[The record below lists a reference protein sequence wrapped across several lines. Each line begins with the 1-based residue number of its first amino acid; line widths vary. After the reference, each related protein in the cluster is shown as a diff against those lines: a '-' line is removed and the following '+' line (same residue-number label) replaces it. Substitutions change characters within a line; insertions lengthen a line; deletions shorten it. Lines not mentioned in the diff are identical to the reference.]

1 MGIHLLLGSLTLFL
15 AAAVGAGDKKDPAG
29 SHESARV
36 WGPLTKGLQMSIRL
50 DRTQVRAGEA
60 ILLDVTIRNTGKGE
74 ADLGMSV
81 DDLSSFDFVV
91 QYVGGG
97 MTQCERMPF
106 TKYGAKMLEEREAA
120 KNIPIRLKT
129 GEERTYHFP
138 LNRMVDMTLSGTYS
152 LVVQRYIPG
161 QPRHDRE
168 GRPLPVASPKPDD
181 LSSNELS
188 VEVKELPVPG
198 R

>member
-1 MGIHLLLGSLTLFL
+1 
-15 AAAVGAGDKKDPAG
+15 
-29 SHESARV
+29 
-36 WGPLTKGLQMSIRL
+36 
-50 DRTQVRAGEA
+50 
-60 ILLDVTIRNTGKGE
+60 
-74 ADLGMSV
+74 MSV

-106 TKYGAKMLEEREAA
+106 TKYGAKLLEEREAA

-129 GEERTYHFP
+129 DEERTYHFP

-152 LVVQRYIPG
+152 LVVKRYIPG